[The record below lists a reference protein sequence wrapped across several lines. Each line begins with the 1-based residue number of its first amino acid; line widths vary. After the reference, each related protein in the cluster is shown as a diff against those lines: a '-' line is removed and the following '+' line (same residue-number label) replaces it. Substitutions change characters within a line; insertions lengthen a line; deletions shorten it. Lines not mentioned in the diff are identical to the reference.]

1 MFFVAKGAI
10 TSAAKHQLRTIMR
23 MAAMEA
29 KEMAKTVKTLYPLL
43 MIGPWGSISEIGVKA
58 TPSIED
64 SPPPSVD
71 PVVAGTG
78 VGSGAPARRI
88 FRVFFWVT
96 VEESAVGAGVGLG
109 VAESGGSDGIT
120 ESGIRDVLWLGMV
133 DVFDGDV
140 GALGLAPEGVM
151 IVAVMA
157 RWGEGV
163 GAGAAVTGDS
173 RSVGRLRRIVLG
185 VFLSAACEIGTED
198 VTPMAESNEIREVLD
213 FVACN
218 VEVIGDVL
226 TAGVGA
232 MIGAVI
238 EGEGVIGRN
247 LTVAASP
254 AVVGFTGVKAF
265 GAPPAGGAIG
275 RRRTV
280 IGRGT
285 PGAVTGGVGMAFG
298 GMVACVCSSIVGV
311 SFSVRQP

>member
-1 MFFVAKGAI
+1 MDAAEFLVAKGAI

-29 KEMAKTVKTLYPLL
+29 KEMAKTVKTLYPWLTL
-43 MIGPWGSISEIGVKA
+43 GTSISEIGVKV
-58 TPSIED
+58 TPSIEG
-64 SPPPSVD
+64 SAPTSGD
-71 PVVAGTG
+71 PVVTG
-78 VGSGAPARRI
+78 VASGAPARRI

-96 VEESAVGAGVGLG
+96 VEESTIGAGATLG
-109 VAESGGSDGIT
+109 SGADKAGSVGIT

-140 GALGLAPEGVM
+140 GAPGLMPGGVM
-151 IVAVMA
+151 IAAAMGT
-157 RWGEGV
+157 WGELAGTAGV
-163 GAGAAVTGDS
+163 VTGDS

-185 VFLSAACEIGTED
+185 VFLSLACEIGIE
-198 VTPMAESNEIREVLD
+198 VATPMAESSEIREVLD
-213 FVACN
+213 LAACS
-218 VEVIGDVL
+218 VEVLGGGVTAGIGD
-226 TAGVGA
+226 

-238 EGEGVIGRN
+238 EGEGAIGRN

-254 AVVGFTGVKAF
+254 AVVGLTGEKAD

-285 PGAVTGGVGMAFG
+285 PGAATGGVGVAFG
-298 GMVACVCSSIVGV
+298 GMFA
-311 SFSVRQP
+311 